1 MGLPFYSKRTAQCSR
16 YHFDISAY
24 HFDIAARDMA
34 SNCAEIAAKERRDR
48 LEKTK
53 ATASAHLDAF
63 HVKSSRHLS
72 LFARKAVSKIVSCSA
87 ITKRGPSMLL
97 DEFWKR
103 FKMRSY
109 PYVLKAS
116 IQKILLKTPQ
126 EKHCRWRNS
135 STPLRSIRVI
145 EAFEIPAISER
156 NVVFLCYRHN
166 CNRDVYNNCIP

>member
-34 SNCAEIAAKERRDR
+34 SNCAEIAEIAAKERRDS

-53 ATASAHLDAF
+53 ATASAQIDAF

-72 LFARKAVSKIVSCSA
+72 LFARKAASKIVSCSA
-87 ITKRGPSMLL
+87 ITKRGPSILR

-116 IQKILLKTPQ
+116 IQKIILKTPQ
-126 EKHCRWRNS
+126 EKHCHWRNS
-135 STPLRSIRVI
+135 STPITVDSR
-145 EAFEIPAISER
+145 
-156 NVVFLCYRHN
+156 Y
-166 CNRDVYNNCIP
+166 